1 MLCNLIHMQATNL
14 DLEQTDRRIVTMRG
28 ETDKGRVMMLF
39 NSLFFY
45 KGLENRSLKAAGQ
58 WEQKC

>member
-1 MLCNLIHMQATNL
+1 MQATNL